1 MVKLCLGSANFGS
14 RYGLDNKKINM
25 KDLSKI
31 INIARTS
38 KLINIDTSFE
48 YFNSHYSLKKIIN
61 KKMKINTK
69 IFLNKNSGFLAIK
82 KKIINFN
89 KNSPSKIYS
98 LLLHDQNDAL
108 QIKKIK
114 LLKKLKAE
122 GIINKIGV
130 SIYDLSVL
138 KNILKLWTPDIIQVP
153 VNPFNR
159 DFLSKNLLMKIKRKK
174 IIVFARSIFLQG
186 ILVKEYSFLAN
197 KFKKDLED
205 WFNFCKSKSI
215 HPVKACLDFC
225 KSVKE
230 IDFLIIGVQ
239 DPEELKKIIK
249 YFKQPK
255 KISSNLII
263 KKKYKKIDLRKI

>member
-69 IFLNKNSGFLAIK
+69 IFLNKNSDFLDIK

-186 ILVKEYSFLAN
+186 ILLKEYGFLAN

-239 DPEELKKIIK
+239 DSEELKKIIK

-255 KISSNLII
+255 KINFNLII
-263 KKKYKKIDLRKI
+263 KRNYKKIDLRKI

>member
-61 KKMKINTK
+61 KKMKINLK
-69 IFLNKNSGFLAIK
+69 IFLNKNSDFLDIK

-138 KNILKLWTPDIIQVP
+138 RNILKLWTPDIIQVP

-186 ILVKEYSFLAN
+186 ILLKEYGFLAN

-239 DPEELKKIIK
+239 DSEELKKIIK

-255 KISSNLII
+255 KINFNLII
-263 KKKYKKIDLRKI
+263 KRNYKKIDLRKI